1 MTIPPVQAGRAQ
13 LVEAA
18 GVDSDI
24 NADFAALLLEAGAF
38 FWLDLSGVPPER
50 MVEFSAALGLNPD
63 AAQHLVDR
71 DQRSSFTET
80 PRESA
85 GRATAYVTTAT

>member
-24 NADFAALLLEAGAF
+24 NADYAARLLEAGAF
-38 FWLDLSGVPPER
+38 FWLDLSGVPQ
-50 MVEFSAALGLNPD
+50 SAW
-63 AAQHLVDR
+63 
-71 DQRSSFTET
+71 SSSRRRLT
-80 PRESA
+80 
-85 GRATAYVTTAT
+85 